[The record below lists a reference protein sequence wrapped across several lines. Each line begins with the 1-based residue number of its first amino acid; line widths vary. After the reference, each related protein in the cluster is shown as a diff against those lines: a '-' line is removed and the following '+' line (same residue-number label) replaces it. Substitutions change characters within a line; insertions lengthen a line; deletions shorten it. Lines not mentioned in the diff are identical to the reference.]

1 MAKTKKI
8 PAYNDA
14 FDLSKFWIVAKRNWW
29 VYLLIIATA
38 VVCAKL
44 YIRYTIPTYET
55 YSIIQINNEET
66 EKPRIIDP
74 NETYGSSSM
83 TNLIELIR
91 SSEFLKRTVQQLNLY
106 TSYFAEGRFVTSEL
120 YKRSPFFVEIENIQ
134 EPLFNKKIY
143 VHYSNDSQK
152 VTISYQRNENDKYS
166 VEINKNEWT
175 EINGCK
181 IYVNI
186 ISPDSFT
193 EKNTEFY
200 FITYDEKTAVSTQ
213 FEKLDVSILSSAANT
228 IQVKYTSCN
237 AQKASEIVNTI
248 CENFLAYNI
257 EKKQE
262 RADKILT
269 FINEQLEIV
278 YAELTDS
285 EQKLEEF
292 KKENK
297 INGNILNEA
306 NRQNQSQDL
315 EKYRKQISTLNRV
328 SNQIEN
334 GESFDIM
341 SAISTLSGT
350 SSESMIL
357 NFLNGIQQLQ
367 KQREQLLMTI
377 TPDNHKIKVIDQQI
391 EEQKKHLADII
402 DVTNKKLRNDILV
415 LEKYNQ
421 TTETTFN
428 ETELTKLKRIH
439 DVHQNFYNQLVE
451 RRAEYLISKA
461 GYVTNNLILQKSTTP
476 TQPISPI
483 ASYVIIV
490 TVITCLL
497 LISFITLISY
507 VLYNQITSI
516 NDITKYTN
524 APISGVIPISNSS
537 DKIHRFVVE
546 NKPDSVITE
555 AFRTLRSNLA
565 FLHPNKDQSKIIAV
579 TSTISGEGKTFI
591 SINLGGVLALS
602 GKKVVLLDLDL
613 RKPKVHLSFNAHNH
627 SGMSTI
633 LIGKDNYEDCIIKTD
648 FETFDIIPSGPTPP
662 NPAELA
668 NSQAFDNLLEKLKT
682 VYDVIIIDTPPI
694 GIVSD
699 AIFSFQRADLPI
711 YVSRANYSKRVFINN
726 INYLFEQNTIHNLSV
741 VLNGVSIVSSRYG
754 YGYSGHGYGYSGYG
768 YGYGFGYGYYSY
780 DSKTPKKKSLLDIFK
795 RKKHKHEH
803 TRK

>member
-1 MAKTKKI
+1 M
-8 PAYNDA
+8 
-14 FDLSKFWIVAKRNWW
+14 
-29 VYLLIIATA
+29 
-38 VVCAKL
+38 
-44 YIRYTIPTYET
+44 
-55 YSIIQINNEET
+55 
-66 EKPRIIDP
+66 
-74 NETYGSSSM
+74 
-83 TNLIELIR
+83 
-91 SSEFLKRTVQQLNLY
+91 
-106 TSYFAEGRFVTSEL
+106 
-120 YKRSPFFVEIENIQ
+120 
-134 EPLFNKKIY
+134 
-143 VHYSNDSQK
+143 
-152 VTISYQRNENDKYS
+152 
-166 VEINKNEWT
+166 
-175 EINGCK
+175 
-181 IYVNI
+181 
-186 ISPDSFT
+186 
-193 EKNTEFY
+193 
-200 FITYDEKTAVSTQ
+200 
-213 FEKLDVSILSSAANT
+213 
-228 IQVKYTSCN
+228 
-237 AQKASEIVNTI
+237 
-248 CENFLAYNI
+248 
-257 EKKQE
+257 
-262 RADKILT
+262 
-269 FINEQLEIV
+269 
-278 YAELTDS
+278 
-285 EQKLEEF
+285 
-292 KKENK
+292 
-297 INGNILNEA
+297 
-306 NRQNQSQDL
+306 
-315 EKYRKQISTLNRV
+315 
-328 SNQIEN
+328 
-334 GESFDIM
+334 
-341 SAISTLSGT
+341 
-350 SSESMIL
+350 
-357 NFLNGIQQLQ
+357 
-367 KQREQLLMTI
+367 
-377 TPDNHKIKVIDQQI
+377 
-391 EEQKKHLADII
+391 
-402 DVTNKKLRNDILV
+402 V

-627 SGMSTI
+627 AGMSTI